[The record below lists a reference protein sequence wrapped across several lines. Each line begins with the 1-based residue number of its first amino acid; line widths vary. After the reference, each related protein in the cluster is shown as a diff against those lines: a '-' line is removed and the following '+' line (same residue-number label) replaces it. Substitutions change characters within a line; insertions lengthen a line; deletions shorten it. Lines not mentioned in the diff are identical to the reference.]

1 MYKNKILFFIVILF
15 LISSCAGTWDSVK
28 RGVTGAKSNSS
39 DEFLVEKKDP
49 LVLPPD
55 FEKLPTP
62 DERKVALD
70 EISIF
75 EKTLSSESSTED
87 SSSTGSSSEEAI
99 LEKIRKN

>member
-1 MYKNKILFFIVILF
+1 MVSILF

-62 DERKVALD
+62 GDQDTDDKSDELD
-70 EISIF
+70 VKDLLEIENNDDENNS
-75 EKTLSSESSTED
+75 D
-87 SSSTGSSSEEAI
+87 SSDNLIDNI
-99 LEKIRKN
+99 LKKIQ